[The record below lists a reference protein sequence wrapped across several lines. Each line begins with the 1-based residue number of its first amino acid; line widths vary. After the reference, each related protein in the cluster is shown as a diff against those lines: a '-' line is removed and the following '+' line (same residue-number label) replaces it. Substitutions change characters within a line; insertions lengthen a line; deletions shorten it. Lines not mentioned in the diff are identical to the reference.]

1 MDVFVIKKYIEINK
15 GISINIS
22 IMYKFMVVQILTL
35 IVLQYNRIDRDH
47 VHRFIAKDITKKVNL
62 VPLAKG
68 YKKHK

>member
-1 MDVFVIKKYIEINK
+1 
-15 GISINIS
+15 
-22 IMYKFMVVQILTL
+22 MYKFMVVQILTL
-35 IVLQYNRIDRDH
+35 IVLQYNKIDRDH